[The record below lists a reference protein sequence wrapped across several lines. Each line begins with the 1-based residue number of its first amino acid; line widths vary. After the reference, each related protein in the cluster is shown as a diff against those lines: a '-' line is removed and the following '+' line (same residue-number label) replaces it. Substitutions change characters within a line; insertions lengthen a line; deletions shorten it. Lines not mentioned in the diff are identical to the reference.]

1 MLLQIFLAGDSS
13 NPLGTLSCRLH
24 ELTSEV
30 LIRLI
35 SGHRMSEFNRGP
47 ESIILLHRLKVSL
60 CVPPASLSLR
70 HGSMGVGLTTFEL
83 LITATAVDDL
93 FADLNL
99 LWQTCPL
106 FQTLQLAWENS
117 L

>member
-1 MLLQIFLAGDSS
+1 MLLQVFLAGDSR
-13 NPLGTLSCRLH
+13 NPLGALGSRLH
-24 ELTSEV
+24 ELTPEV

-35 SGHRMSEFNRGP
+35 SGHRVSEFNRGP
-47 ESIILLHRLKVSL
+47 ESILLLHGLKVPLGVS
-60 CVPPASLSLR
+60 PTSLSLR
-70 HGSMGVGLTTFEL
+70 HGSMGVGLTTFEF